1 MEKIA
6 VEFRD
11 ISIAFDRKKVL
22 ENFNLKVMEGEKV
35 LISSPS
41 GSGKTTLLRALMGF
55 NRLDSG
61 EIFVRNR
68 EVSEKSINE
77 IRGEVGYLSQK
88 MNFRNLKVEILI
100 KEILSY
106 EKNRNLIY
114 DVEKLKELFQFL
126 NLEDKILHQ
135 EVNDL
140 SGGEKQR
147 VGFIILLLLD
157 RDIWVLDEITSSLDR
172 ELKEKIVNCIL
183 EKDKTVIMVSHDKAE
198 ALDKFK
204 KVVL

>member
-1 MEKIA
+1 MKNIV
-6 VEFRD
+6 VEFKN
-11 ISIAFDRKKVL
+11 ISIAFGDKKVL
-22 ENFNLKVMEGEKV
+22 ENFNLQVEEGEKI

-41 GSGKTTLLRALMGF
+41 GSGKTTLLRALVGF

-61 EIFVRNR
+61 DIFVFG
-68 EVSEKSINE
+68 EKVYENSIDKV
-77 IRGEVGYLSQK
+77 RGKVGYLSQK
-88 MNFRNLKVEILI
+88 MNFRNLKVEALI

-106 EKNRNLIY
+106 EKNKNLVY
-114 DVEKLKELFQFL
+114 DSKKIRELLAFLHLEEKTLS
-126 NLEDKILHQ
+126 Q

-147 VGFIILLLLD
+147 VGFLILLLLD

-172 ELKEKIVNCIL
+172 ELKEKIINCIL
-183 EKDKTVIMVSHDKAE
+183 EKNKTVIMVSHDKTE
-198 ALDKFK
+198 ALDKFR